1 MPMNMP
7 VVKDIDEYILQ
18 YPDEVQEKLQQLRAV
33 IKQVAPEAEE
43 TISYAMPAFKL
54 KGRILVYFAG
64 HKNHIG
70 FYPASSGISNFEK
83 ELAGYHTSKGTVQLP
98 LNKPLPLEL
107 ISRIV
112 EFRVMENLQKAEV
125 KKKRSV

>member
-7 VVKDIDEYILQ
+7 VVKDTDEYISQ
-18 YPDEVQEKLQQLRAV
+18 FPAEVQAKLQELRYV
-33 IKQVAPEAEE
+33 IKKAAPEAEE

-54 KGRILVYFAG
+54 KGILVYFAG

-70 FYPASSGISNFEK
+70 FYPTASGIANFEK
-83 ELAGYHTSKGTVQLP
+83 ELTGYTTSKGTVQFP

-107 ISRIV
+107 IKMIV
-112 EFRVMENLQKAEV
+112 EYRVAENLQKAEL
-125 KKKRSV
+125 KKKRKQ